1 MVVVMVMVVMVMVMV
16 VMVVLALEDDDR
28 TEACL
33 ASSSW
38 DSSFG
43 WIKFSTSSTEASFTF
58 FDFEF

>member
-1 MVVVMVMVVMVMVMV
+1 MVVMVLVMVIVMLV
-16 VMVVLALEDDDR
+16 VMVVLTFDDDDGME
-28 TEACL
+28 TCL

-43 WIKFSTSSTEASFTF
+43 WIRFSTSSTEASFTF